1 MLCESYGLVF
11 GVNSFIALCLQSLL
25 TVVITDERGLGLK
38 VRQQVLENLNLIL
51 KFYFF
56 KYLIYGF
63 MHFVIALIFLLSVIF
78 TVVGYFYRN
87 CVTKRT
93 RYSF

>member
-51 KFYFF
+51 KF
-56 KYLIYGF
+56 
-63 MHFVIALIFLLSVIF
+63 
-78 TVVGYFYRN
+78 
-87 CVTKRT
+87 
-93 RYSF
+93 

>member
-1 MLCESYGLVF
+1 
-11 GVNSFIALCLQSLL
+11 
-25 TVVITDERGLGLK
+25 
-38 VRQQVLENLNLIL
+38 
-51 KFYFF
+51 
-56 KYLIYGF
+56 

-93 RYSF
+93 RYSFWFLWIFYEMAM